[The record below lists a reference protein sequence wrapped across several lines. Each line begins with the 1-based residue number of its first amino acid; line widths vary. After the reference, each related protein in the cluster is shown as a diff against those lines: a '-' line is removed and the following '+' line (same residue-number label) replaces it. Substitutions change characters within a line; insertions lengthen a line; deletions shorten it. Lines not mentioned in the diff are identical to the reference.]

1 MHGDEIARALADAG
15 ARASGGDV
23 DGAVTLYDR
32 VLAHA
37 PKNGDAW
44 RGKALA
50 LAMAGR
56 YAESLV
62 VLAHGV
68 KAAPDDDRMSGLYI
82 TNLREMGRKDDA
94 FIEAGSALQ
103 RAPRSIWVLKAA
115 GDTHRDRGDYREALR
130 LYERGLAINTQDTM
144 LMNGKATALF
154 LDKDYAAAA
163 AVYDRITALRPDDF
177 NAWLNLAYTQENLG
191 HPDAAR
197 AAYVQALSIRPDN
210 ADALEGRA
218 SISATRA
225 EAEIYLKRLE
235 PMDPERAAAV
245 RAKYARS

>member
-1 MHGDEIARALADAG
+1 MHGEGIVRALADAA

-23 DGAVTLYDR
+23 DGAAALYDR

-50 LAMAGR
+50 LASAGR

-68 KAAPDDDRMSGLYI
+68 RAAPDDDRMAGLYI
-82 TNLREMGRKDDA
+82 TNLREMGRKEDA
-94 FIEAGSALQ
+94 YAEAEAALK

-115 GDTHRDRGDYREALR
+115 ADTHRDRGEMRDALR
-130 LYERGLAINTQDTM
+130 LYERGLAINPQHTM

-154 LDKDYAAAA
+154 LDKDYSGAA

-191 HPDAAR
+191 QPDVAR

-218 SISATRA
+218 SISGTRA

-235 PMDPERAAAV
+235 QKDPERAAAV
-245 RAKYARS
+245 RAKFARS

>member
-15 ARASGGDV
+15 ACASGGDV

-32 VLAHA
+32 VLVHA
-37 PKNGDAW
+37 PRNGDAW

-50 LAMAGR
+50 LASAGR

-68 KAAPDDDRMSGLYI
+68 KAAPDDDRMAGLYI

-94 FIEAGSALQ
+94 YAEAESALK

-115 GDTHRDRGDYREALR
+115 GDTHRDRGDFREAQR
-130 LYERGLAINTQDTM
+130 LYERGLAINPHDTM

-163 AVYDRITALRPDDF
+163 AVYDRITELRPDDF

-191 HPDAAR
+191 YKDAAR

-218 SISATRA
+218 SISGTLA
-225 EAEIYLKRLE
+225 EANIYLTRLDAI
-235 PMDPERAAAV
+235 DPDRAAAA
-245 RAKYARS
+245 RARFRS

>member
-15 ARASGGDV
+15 ACASGGDV

-32 VLAHA
+32 VLVHA
-37 PKNGDAW
+37 PRNGDAW

-50 LAMAGR
+50 LASAGR

-68 KAAPDDDRMSGLYI
+68 KAAPDDDRMAGLYI

-94 FIEAGSALQ
+94 YAEAESALK

-115 GDTHRDRGDYREALR
+115 GDTHRDRGDFREAQR
-130 LYERGLAINTQDTM
+130 LYERGLAINPHDTM
-144 LMNGKATALF
+144 LMNGKAIALF

-163 AVYDRITALRPDDF
+163 AVYDRITELRPDDF

-191 HPDAAR
+191 YKDAAR

-218 SISATRA
+218 SISGTLA
-225 EAEIYLKRLE
+225 EANIYLTRLE
-235 PMDPERAAAV
+235 PLDPDRAAAV
-245 RAKYARS
+245 RARFRG